1 MFCNL
6 RFEWRLCIYW
16 FFLKKNCFE
25 MSEMW
30 KRSISKHGSTE
41 DHIITLHWLPQVRWI
56 KSWKES
62 VNSEWPTIPPY
73 QQSNNKSRNPP
84 LPPPANKTKQ
94 KQHTITSYQNT
105 TTYDVGIP
113 CPLLGQG
120 HQCGG
125 SKPIYWITNSHLLII
140 GCQTAIR
147 IYVYK
152 QYIKRMFFCSEYLTI
167 IIYWLID

>member
-1 MFCNL
+1 
-6 RFEWRLCIYW
+6 
-16 FFLKKNCFE
+16 

-62 VNSEWPTIPPY
+62 VDSEWPTIPPY
-73 QQSNNKSRNPP
+73 QQSNNKSRN
-84 LPPPANKTKQ
+84 PPANKTKQ

-125 SKPIYWITNSHLLII
+125 SKPIYWITFKDSPTENTVKKTCRDPLLLNR
-140 GCQTAIR
+140 GTYYHKNEWQH
-147 IYVYK
+147 K
-152 QYIKRMFFCSEYLTI
+152 HGQYNGMVNE
-167 IIYWLID
+167 